1 MIDQNEPILK
11 NLKDIQSLRGLLK
24 SEMSISDNQEGKVI
38 VTIKVYND
46 APVSPDGGDIV
57 FLGVGLRIII
67 GSGEGIQEGSG
78 YWLSRISKS
87 RPSDNTELRRKYN
100 EGTWFGGR
108 ERVDSFPVVTPDEES
123 HGEVLFPGESVIY
136 EIKTSEAELPYLDI
150 RVEGSISRRH
160 LFHISQ
166 TMESLKHWSQPLINE
181 TFHAVDKI
189 DFFSP
194 LIAIANEVP
203 TLGPQATFA
212 DIDKL
217 KAEIE
222 KGKAHLETVNTEM
235 NKVYRSAPNQ
245 KLRDYMKEG
254 IGLYLKSAGMAFDA
268 TQKALS
274 SGDMDNMKQAVEQMK
289 GKLLATDQI
298 KRKRAELIS
307 QFGIDS

>member
-1 MIDQNEPILK
+1 
-11 NLKDIQSLRGLLK
+11 
-24 SEMSISDNQEGKVI
+24 MSISDPQEGKVI
-38 VTIKVYND
+38 ATIKVYND

-67 GSGEGIQEGSG
+67 GSKEGMQRGSA

-100 EGTWFGGR
+100 EGTWFGRR
-108 ERVDSFPVVTPDEES
+108 EGEGSFPEVTSDEQS
-123 HGEVLFPGESVIY
+123 HGEVLFPGESVVY

-150 RVEGSISRRH
+150 SVEGSVSRRH
-160 LFHISQ
+160 LLHISQ
-166 TMESLKHWSQPLINE
+166 PMEALKHWSQPLVNE

-189 DFFSP
+189 DFFTP
-194 LIAIANEVP
+194 LVAIANEVSA
-203 TLGPQATFA
+203 LGPQTTFA

-217 KAEIE
+217 KTEIE
-222 KGKAHLETVNTEM
+222 KGRTHLKAVIAEM
-235 NKVYRSAPNQ
+235 DKVYHSAPNQ

-268 TQKALS
+268 TQEALS
-274 SGDMDNMKQAVEQMK
+274 SGDMEKMKQAVDEMK
-289 GKLLATDQI
+289 GKLLKTDDV
-298 KRKRAELIS
+298 KRQRAELMS